1 MAITEVDCDIDEIVY
16 QLRGAPQFTAGFET
30 QIRQTSY
37 ASELVFWFK
46 TPKQIYWFAFNSPN
60 GYGGTFISPDV
71 DPGRIRLMSEAE
83 RDADEDSR
91 RLADSARGTEALS
104 LDFDAF
110 RPDLTVYEAPPQRS
124 DRAPARL
131 FARGLGLALWY
142 NPTEL
147 SGGDGTAEQE
157 SMPIAMFEPA
167 SCGGAQLR
175 EPHKK

>member
-1 MAITEVDCDIDEIVY
+1 MTAIANIADIDASICKSYKRPFSVMNV
-16 QLRGAPQFTAGFET
+16 TAGFEP

-37 ASELVFWFK
+37 ASELVFWLK
-46 TPKQIYWFAFNSPN
+46 TPKQVYWFAFNSPN

-131 FARGLGLALWY
+131 FARGLGPALWY
-142 NPTEL
+142 SPQSLVEATGQL
-147 SGGDGTAEQE
+147 SKSQCR
-157 SMPIAMFEPA
+157 S
-167 SCGGAQLR
+167 
-175 EPHKK
+175 